1 MTREDITELGKAFV
15 RRDQIAWELSEARSQ
30 NDRARQRFDQARQ
43 AFEEAEHTL
52 NKLCERLGVKP
63 GQARPSPKTFSP
75 ASYAQEG
82 QPHLVNVLPRSG
94 DTQRIP

>member
-52 NKLCERLGVKP
+52 TKLCERLGVKP
-63 GQARPSPKTFSP
+63 GQARPAPGLSPVT
-75 ASYAQEG
+75 YAQ
-82 QPHLVNVLPRSG
+82 VTNVLPRSS
-94 DTQRIP
+94 DTQRLP